1 MCPTKSFML
10 TVVLTACLL
19 APPAF
24 AVEEAITHT
33 PQVDDKPADVQY
45 PFIAEVIGT
54 DVYVRSGNSTADYPC
69 KKLDAPTK
77 VTVVAE
83 EFGWAKI
90 LPPKD
95 CYSWIYKASVKI
107 DPDNPAVGIVDG
119 ENVRVWAG
127 SDNIEAARSSGLQT
141 RLNKNPDSMDDDD
154 IVDILPDQPE
164 TGEYYRIK
172 PPVGAYLW
180 VSATYL
186 KYVAPLNFDKPIII
200 PARPDTQDDAA
211 AIPPSSETKRPEF
224 TNLDGQTQQEPVT
237 TQIEEEKVV
246 EQAEEKPA
254 PAPKLTAK
262 ENEYLQQCHD
272 LNAKIDEELK
282 KPLSEQ
288 NYTSMKVTLEKIKQQ
303 ADAGKSA
310 TYAQF
315 LTDRIGRY
323 ELAKSITE
331 ELQKQDR
338 QLEQAKEN
346 IAKARQTQL
355 DQMPKEAEY
364 LYVGTLKPSHVYT
377 ARTGQKRYLLID
389 QSGKILCY
397 VVAASP
403 QIDAQLGQKEN
414 TVIGINGGV
423 VSNQKSLVALVAVT
437 ELASIQ

>member
-1 MCPTKSFML
+1 MRSTKLFMITVIL
-10 TVVLTACLL
+10 TTCLL
-19 APPAF
+19 MASAF

-54 DVYVRSGNSTADYPC
+54 DVYIRSGNSTADYPC
-69 KKLDAPTK
+69 AKLNAPDK

-90 LPPKD
+90 LPPKG
-95 CYSWIYKASVKI
+95 CYSWIYKASIKI

-141 RLNKNPDSMDDDD
+141 RLNKNPDSIDDDD

-180 VSATYL
+180 ISATYL
-186 KYVAPLNFDKPIII
+186 KYVSPLKYDKPIIV
-200 PARPDTQDDAA
+200 PPRPDIQDGSIT
-211 AIPPSSETKRPEF
+211 IPPSDEKKRPQF
-224 TNLDGQTQQEPVT
+224 TNLDGQTQQKPIKI
-237 TQIEEEKVV
+237 QIKEEEKAVA
-246 EQAEEKPA
+246 QSKKKPA
-254 PAPKLTAK
+254 AKLSAK

-288 NYTSMKVTLEKIKQQ
+288 DYTSIKESLEKIKQQ
-303 ADAGKSA
+303 ADVGKA
-310 TYAQF
+310 TTYAQF

-331 ELQKQDR
+331 DLQKQDQ
-338 QLEQAKEN
+338 QLELAKEK
-346 IAKARQTQL
+346 IAKARQAQL
-355 DQMPKEAEY
+355 EQMPTEVSY

-377 ARTGQKRYLLID
+377 AKTGQKRYLLTD
-389 QSGKILCY
+389 VGGKILCY
-397 VVAASP
+397 VIAASP
-403 QIDAQLGQKEN
+403 EIDAQLGQKEN
-414 TVIGINGGV
+414 MRIGVNGSI

-437 ELASIQ
+437 EIAPIQ